1 MARTTDKAAI
11 LSSTMRFLAAG
22 VLTLAIGVAQE
33 VAKPDRDWTLIATMA
48 AGLLVG
54 IGGGAYGRINAQ
66 GPISS
71 ILPK

>member
-1 MARTTDKAAI
+1 MAQKTDKAAI
-11 LSSTMRFLAAG
+11 LSSTMRFLTAG
-22 VLTLAIGVAQE
+22 GLMLANAMAQE

>member
-1 MARTTDKAAI
+1 M
-11 LSSTMRFLAAG
+11 LANAM
-22 VLTLAIGVAQE
+22 AQE